1 MSPSP
6 VRILFVDDEER
17 ILRSLAMQFRRHYEV
32 LTESDPRRALE
43 RLKTERIQVLVSDQ
57 RMPQMSGAELLAQAR
72 ERYPETLRILLT
84 GYSDLDAAVDALN
97 DGGIFRYLTKPW
109 NPQEMAFTLRQAAE
123 IASRQGLPAPPA
135 ATLAAPLSVL
145 LLDDDPETLDCVGA
159 FCHAGGHRLL
169 RARNLAEALV
179 WLNTEP
185 VEVLVSDLKLAGEH
199 TAPLLKSLAQAH
211 PRLLSLVVT
220 PFRDTQALLERGAV
234 EPSVGEVMGAA
245 GLTVGGFYAHFQ
257 SKDALMLE
265 AFEQLLGKR
274 RELLGELDPG
284 LSGKERRALAAAFYL
299 SRKHRDAQVDAG
311 CPLPATLAEV
321 ARLPEGFREVL
332 SRHVEIMV
340 ASLAESPEETDVAL
354 ADLVLMIGG
363 LALARALGP
372 GELSDRVLRAAKQA
386 VN

>member
-1 MSPSP
+1 
-6 VRILFVDDEER
+6 
-17 ILRSLAMQFRRHYEV
+17 MQFRRHYEV

-169 RARNLAEALV
+169 RARNLAEALCV
-179 WLNTEP
+179 AEHRTGGG
-185 VEVLVSDLKLAGEH
+185 AGQRPEAGREH
-199 TAPLLKSLAQAH
+199 TAPLLEIPGPGPSAPAQPGGHAVPT
-211 PRLLSLVVT
+211 PRPCSELINQAQI
-220 PFRDTQALLERGAV
+220 FRYLPKPIRRGLFEKGLKAAAGQALLWRGRSL
-234 EPSVGEVMGAA
+234 PEV
-245 GLTVGGFYAHFQ
+245 
-257 SKDALMLE
+257 D
-265 AFEQLLGKR
+265 R
-274 RELLGELDPG
+274 
-284 LSGKERRALAAAFYL
+284 
-299 SRKHRDAQVDAG
+299 
-311 CPLPATLAEV
+311 LAEV
-321 ARLPEGFREVL
+321 PRDEREKERVGSLLGMLGRLRERL
-332 SRHVEIMV
+332 T
-340 ASLAESPEETDVAL
+340 A
-354 ADLVLMIGG
+354 
-363 LALARALGP
+363 
-372 GELSDRVLRAAKQA
+372 
-386 VN
+386 

>member
-185 VEVLVSDLKLAGEH
+185 VEVLVSDLKLA
-199 TAPLLKSLAQAH
+199 
-211 PRLLSLVVT
+211 
-220 PFRDTQALLERGAV
+220 
-234 EPSVGEVMGAA
+234 
-245 GLTVGGFYAHFQ
+245 
-257 SKDALMLE
+257 
-265 AFEQLLGKR
+265 
-274 RELLGELDPG
+274 
-284 LSGKERRALAAAFYL
+284 
-299 SRKHRDAQVDAG
+299 
-311 CPLPATLAEV
+311 
-321 ARLPEGFREVL
+321 
-332 SRHVEIMV
+332 
-340 ASLAESPEETDVAL
+340 
-354 ADLVLMIGG
+354 
-363 LALARALGP
+363 
-372 GELSDRVLRAAKQA
+372 
-386 VN
+386 